1 MGGSG
6 SGKWYRWNKKVG
18 VEDSFRI
25 DVRAWQRQGLLGS
38 ARSFSCH
45 WSRAGGETLALINVR
60 TELTHVVLV
69 YQVRQPDGEW
79 LTVEEPIQIVQTPC
93 NYGGTRP
100 WFICPER
107 SCGRR
112 TATLFFTKRIRCR
125 RCCKLSYA
133 SQRESSAGRGLRR
146 AQHIRMRFGGG
157 PSLLELFPA
166 KPKRMRWATY
176 DGLRAE
182 AQKAEMEYFAFM
194 QKLLD

>member
-6 SGKWYRWNKKVG
+6 SGRWYRGLKKPV

-25 DVRAWQRQGLLGS
+25 DGRAWQRQGLLGS

-45 WSRAGGETLALINVR
+45 WSRARGETLALINVR
-60 TELTHVVLV
+60 TELTRVVLT
-69 YQVRQPDGEW
+69 YQVRQPGGEW

-93 NYGGTRP
+93 RYGGTRP

-112 TATLFFTKRIRCR
+112 TATLFFTERIRCR
-125 RCCKLSYA
+125 RCCKLSYG

-146 AQHIRMRFGGG
+146 VQNIRRRLGGG
-157 PSLLELFPA
+157 PSLLERFPD
-166 KPKRMRWATY
+166 KPKGMRWATY
-176 DGLRAE
+176 DGLIAE